1 MRPLRLTQI
10 SLLRTGRTYCDNLTH
25 TAMDKL
31 DRINRQLYLI
41 TWMTAANIALLAAV
55 LIMI

>member
-1 MRPLRLTQI
+1 
-10 SLLRTGRTYCDNLTH
+10 
-25 TAMDKL
+25 MDKL